1 MDGPFA
7 FWFPAIWTMLGAL
20 FTIFSFALSAYIVF
34 VRNDVVPR
42 RLGSICVTLDKLK
55 ESVDLRLTS
64 LETLTGDVEALR
76 MALVPHGEPGPEA
89 LRVGLRELVIE
100 LQVLAAAIRHTHG
113 VDTESMTVSGAL
125 AIPRMQEISSEL
137 RQSRKGKLK
146 IQKWFKP
153 FSHSDFFEMARAEG
167 LARERIQ
174 ANPNPFHE
182 LD

>member
-89 LRVGLRELVIE
+89 LRVGLRELVIKF
-100 LQVLAAAIRHTHG
+100 QVLAAAIRHTHG
-113 VDTESMTVSGAL
+113 VDTESMTVEEGQVED
-125 AIPRMQEISSEL
+125 P
-137 RQSRKGKLK
+137 
-146 IQKWFKP
+146 
-153 FSHSDFFEMARAEG
+153 EMA
-167 LARERIQ
+167 Q
-174 ANPNPFHE
+174 AILPFGFFRNGSCRRPGTRT
-182 LD
+182 DTGKSQSIP